1 MHRELEILTHGGGSY
16 PMRMHLHSPL
26 VFVVLLAAMTAPP
39 VFRDGNSGKSC
50 IAGPAAMVRP
60 RYVH

>member
-1 MHRELEILTHGGGSY
+1 MK
-16 PMRMHLHSPL
+16 MHLQFPL